1 MMAIL
6 FLFFFLINQKILW
19 SLYILN
25 CLMFTFVWIKF
36 PQWLRI
42 CLPMQETQVWSL
54 GQEDSP
60 GGRNG
65 NLLQCSCLEI
75 PTDRGAWWAT
85 LHGVTKSW
93 TWLSMHTHTQF
104 FWNDE
109 IKHNIRAWYYVVFFL
124 ISFFENQ
131 PKRKSQAP
139 RCGPQCLFNAV
150 WFHMTNA
157 FLILKF
163 HEILL
168 PSHFSIPFCWV
179 CLMIRE

>member
-1 MMAIL
+1 MMAIP

-25 CLMFTFVWIKF
+25 CLIFTFVWIKF

-93 TWLSMHTHTQF
+93 TWLSTCAYTHTQF

-109 IKHNIRAWYYVVFFL
+109 IKHNIWAWYYVFFFL
-124 ISFFENQ
+124 FLFLRISQKGNHKH
-131 PKRKSQAP
+131 PDVDHSA
-139 RCGPQCLFNAV
+139 CSMQCDFTWQMLSLSWSFMK
-150 WFHMTNA
+150 FYYHH
-157 FLILKF
+157 ILAY
-163 HEILL
+163 
-168 PSHFSIPFCWV
+168 HFVEFAWW
-179 CLMIRE
+179 